1 MTTPKVAAGFEAIAD
16 GQGIERIDILI
27 THALLDSLFTI
38 FATMVNLK
46 IRPGMPMLKDDDVG
60 TGDVSAMV
68 TMVSARAQGSVA
80 LSLPVAAVRK
90 VALNMLGE
98 DLDGPGHESQDL
110 VGELTNM
117 LVGGAKTIMVDKG
130 YDFDMRTPQLYSGN
144 EHRISHPYGGATVL
158 LPVELEDTEFH
169 LELNFK

>member
-1 MTTPKVAAGFEAIAD
+1 MTIPNVATGFEAIAD
-16 GQGIERIDILI
+16 EQGTDRVDILI

-38 FATMVNLK
+38 FATMVHLK
-46 IRPGMPMLKDDDVG
+46 IRPGMPVLKTDDVG

-68 TMVSARAQGSVA
+68 AMVSARAQGSVA

-98 DLDGPGHESQDL
+98 DVDGHGHEGQDL

-130 YDFDMRTPQLYSGN
+130 YDFDMRTPQLYSGKK
-144 EHRISHPYGGATVL
+144 HRIAHPYDGATVL
-158 LPVELEDTEFH
+158 LPVGLEDTEFH
-169 LELNFK
+169 LELNFR